1 MKILILGIS
10 GMLGSALFRELSNS
24 GSLEVFGTCRNK
36 SHLDFFDKKLQA
48 KILCNINA
56 MDGDS
61 LIECFSYI
69 KPDVVVNCI
78 GLVKQLTQSEDPF
91 IAIPINSL
99 LPHRIARLCSLAGSR
114 FIHISTDCV
123 FLGSKGMYLEGD
135 TPDANDLYGRT
146 KLIGEVACTNAITL
160 RTSIIGHE
168 LDGGRSLLNWFLCQ
182 SGVIK
187 GYRKAIFSGLPTV
200 ELARV
205 IRDFVIPN
213 PDLTGL
219 YHVSVDPIAK
229 FDLLKIVANEY
240 KKIITIIPD
249 DSLVIDRSLDC
260 TKFKVAT
267 GFKAKPWPQLISEM
281 HEFG

>member
-1 MKILILGIS
+1 MKILIVGAS
-10 GMLGSALFRELSNS
+10 GMLGNALFRFLSSSDSFDVYGAVRS
-24 GSLEVFGTCRNK
+24 GSIVNLFERQLQSKLITNVDI
-36 SHLDFFDKKLQA
+36 SDF
-48 KILCNINA
+48 
-56 MDGDS
+56 DS
-61 LIECFSYI
+61 LINLHDSI
-69 KPDVVVNCI
+69 KPNLVINCV
-78 GLVKQLTQSEDPF
+78 GVVKQLEASYDPLTS
-91 IAIPINSL
+91 IPINSL
-99 LPHRIARLCSLAGSR
+99 LPHRLAKLTKLIGAR

-123 FLGSKGMYLEGD
+123 FSGTKGYYNED
-135 TPDANDLYGRT
+135 DIADAADLYGRT
-146 KLIGEVACTNAITL
+146 KLLGEVDYSNSVTL

-168 LDGGRSLLNWFLCQ
+168 LQGKRSLIDWFLSE
-182 SGVIK
+182 SGTIN
-187 GYRKAIFSGLPTV
+187 GYRNAIFSGLPTV

-267 GFKAKPWPQLISEM
+267 GFKAKPWPQLVSEM